1 MLLNF
6 FCRSLLSNV
15 KFSSLNPS
23 LPQIATGNNFGASS
37 NLLSETSILN
47 AYLEIFLTF
56 FNKL

>member
-6 FCRSLLSNV
+6 FCRNLLSKV
-15 KFSSLNPS
+15 KFPNLNS
-23 LPQIATGNNFGASS
+23 GLPQTATGNNFGASS

-47 AYLEIFLTF
+47 AYLEIFLIL